1 MEPNEAI
8 RHTLAA
14 NLRVLTT
21 RWGMRQEDL
30 AALLGVSKQTYNN
43 YATGKTAMP
52 WALLL
57 RLGDVSGLG
66 LDALLRGVVHPD
78 QAPEAPQTSP
88 APAAA
93 IGDRVARLEMLVDS
107 MLRGEHCQQVP
118 KEERGNVV

>member
-8 RHTLAA
+8 RATLAA
-14 NLRVLTT
+14 NMRVLMA

-30 AALLGVSKQTYNN
+30 ATLLGVSKQTLNN

-57 RLGDVSGLG
+57 RLGDVGGLS
-66 LDALLRGVVHPD
+66 LDALLRGVVHPED
-78 QAPEAPQTSP
+78 VPEAPQTSP

-107 MLRGEHCQQVP
+107 MLRGEHCQTLP
-118 KEERGNVV
+118 KEESGNVV